1 MNLTNWLSRVYVGCW
16 RKNRTTFA
24 LLETSEFGTFE
35 TCRCRLMMSVYR
47 VERKS
52 SVRGQTDANDPKA
65 DVRLRVRDNSQL
77 HDRRFSA

>member
-35 TCRCRLMMSVYR
+35 TCRCSLMMSVYR
-47 VERKS
+47 GRAEIV
-52 SVRGQTDANDPKA
+52 GTWPN
-65 DVRLRVRDNSQL
+65 
-77 HDRRFSA
+77 RRE